1 MTKIMII
8 DDEPLVR
15 ETLRTTIDWEQY
27 DCEIVA
33 EAADGKE
40 AIEIYENTLPDIII
54 TDIVMTFTS
63 GLDFISAVKSVNP
76 DVEIIILSGYDNFEY
91 AQTALKYAVSAYLL
105 KPICNDA
112 IITEVQRCKE
122 KIEKSKQLQ
131 TAILSQFNAHANSF
145 FLELLQMGE
154 LNKSQLNELCDKY
167 QISLP
172 SDQYAVAVF
181 QVDKMRSLNIN
192 SAFIQLRDVIN
203 YHISICK
210 DHVLSAIFDNNL
222 VVLYVFSPLSGTND
236 INAFLTHIQAY
247 YKKSFEYTVTIG
259 VSGVFKNLA
268 IIKRAYQQAITAI
281 SQKAAFEPNSIIKYL
296 DISFHLEQAVIEL
309 NYDNINEIINCIK
322 HRDTNKAI
330 QLINTYFEKITD
342 LKTVNIES
350 VKNNILELIITL
362 IQKIAKGPTTISL
375 IFKRDFFPAMEL
387 QSIEFFADIRNWT
400 IDVIE
405 KIGQYYDEYIPHN
418 YSSTLNKALL
428 YIRENYASKI
438 TAEDIAKKL
447 LISTRTLSRLFLSET
462 GKSFSEHL
470 TEYRIKMAIHMIENT
485 QYKTVDIAALVGYN
499 SIQNFYKTFKKITG
513 HNPAHYRK
521 NDSEEDI

>member
-15 ETLRTTIDWEQY
+15 ETLRTTIDWGKY

-33 EAADGKE
+33 EAADGTE
-40 AIEIYENTLPDIII
+40 ALGIYEKARPDIII
-54 TDIVMTFTS
+54 TDIVMTFTN
-63 GLDFISAVKSVNP
+63 GLDFISAVKSVNS

-105 KPICNDA
+105 KPIHNDA

-131 TAILSQFNAHANSF
+131 EARLSQFNAHANSF
-145 FLELLQMGE
+145 LLELLQM
-154 LNKSQLNELCDKY
+154 NELCKPQLDKLCDKHHV
-167 QISLP
+167 SFP
-172 SDQYAVAVF
+172 SDQYSVAVF
-181 QVDKMRSLNIN
+181 QVDKIRSFNIN

-210 DHVLSAIFDNNL
+210 DYVLSAIFDDNL
-222 VVLYVFSPLSGTND
+222 VVLYVFSPLSGTNY

-247 YKKSFEYTVTIG
+247 YKKSFEQTVTIG

-268 IIKRAYQQAITAI
+268 IVKRAYRQATTAI
-281 SQKAAFEPNSIIKYL
+281 AQKAAFKPNSIIKYL
-296 DISFHLEQAVIEL
+296 DISFHPEQTVIEL
-309 NYDNINEIINCIK
+309 SYDNIKEIINCIE
-322 HRDTNKAI
+322 HNDTKKAVNI
-330 QLINTYFEKITD
+330 INSYFDKIAN
-342 LKTVNIES
+342 LKPVNIES
-350 VKNNILELIITL
+350 VKNSILELVITL
-362 IQKIAKGPTTISL
+362 IQKTLKNPTTIQL
-375 IFKRDFFPAMEL
+375 IFNRDFFPVIEM
-387 QSIEFFADIRNWT
+387 QSIEFFSDIRTWT
-400 IDVIE
+400 IDIIE
-405 KIGQYYDEYIPHN
+405 KVGQYYDEYIPHN

-438 TAEDIAKKL
+438 SVEDVAKKL

-470 TEYRIKMAIHMIENT
+470 TEYRIKMAVHMIQST
-485 QYKTVDIAALVGYN
+485 SYKTVDIAALVGYN
-499 SIQNFYKTFKKITG
+499 SMQNFYKAFKKITG
-513 HNPAHYRK
+513 HNPTYYK
-521 NDSEEDI
+521 ENSNEEDI